1 MGFLY
6 NQYCYSTNEEASAAV
21 YAIPQ
26 VVVVGTEVYFPSFV
40 NGAWIMQGPG
50 IKTKELGSLSFQTC
64 SDVGPIYPAGE
75 MVFQSDFYSVIF
87 WAVGISAAF
96 LLFKRAV
103 V

>member
-6 NQYCYSTNEEASAAV
+6 NQYCYSTIQEATASV

-40 NGAWIMQGPG
+40 NGSWIMQGPDN
-50 IKTKELGSLSFQTC
+50 KTKNLGQLSFQTC
-64 SDVGPIYPAGE
+64 SDVGPMNPVSEIA
-75 MVFQSDFYSVIF
+75 FQSDFYSVIF